1 MLGTMDVDAAQT
13 RVRTYHKLSR
23 ARMYAESS
31 MSQFTPFGIRRI
43 HISKSLCRGI
53 YSFSSQDLGTLLRES
68 QVRDK
73 RSGSVLAVALSQI
86 STREPCHMIGI

>member
-1 MLGTMDVDAAQT
+1 MWMPPKAQT
-13 RVRTYHKLSR
+13 RVLTYHKLSR

-68 QVRDK
+68 QARDK
-73 RSGSVLAVALSQI
+73 KSGFLPGCRAIPDQYAFAMY
-86 STREPCHMIGI
+86 HMIGI